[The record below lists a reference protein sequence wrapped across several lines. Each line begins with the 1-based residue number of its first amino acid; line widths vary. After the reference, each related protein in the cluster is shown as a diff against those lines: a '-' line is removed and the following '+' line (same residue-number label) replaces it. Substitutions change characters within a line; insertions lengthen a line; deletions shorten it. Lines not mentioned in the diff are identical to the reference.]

1 MASHERKLREHEVG
15 REAVQSAVRIASV
28 IHAVAGVLDY
38 EDARAAEVSVAS
50 AA

>member
-1 MASHERKLREHEVG
+1 VG

-38 EDARAAEVSVAS
+38 EDARAA
-50 AA
+50 